1 MPNPQIIVIMKRM
14 TTGSAPSLKSSI
26 QESGQSIL
34 WERGV
39 ASHLGGRSEQ
49 QDRWGFFQPHS
60 QEGLLAIVADGMG
73 GHREGALGAQIAIDI
88 ARHFILDPPASLG
101 TDPPAA
107 LNHLCNQ
114 MHKVINSRSETARST
129 LVMVWLAP
137 AKAYWLNIGDSRL
150 YHFRDGHRLM
160 RTRDHSVVQLL
171 TDLGEIQESEMGTH
185 PAQNRLYRCLGGEE
199 LPRFDQGDLVI
210 QTGDLLALCSD
221 GVWEHVTENEFW
233 TATLDCGP
241 AVAARQLVD
250 MAVQRGGADA
260 DNATLVLLRADA
272 ETAHDVPR
280 WLHWLSAGF
289 ASLLNRN
296 QR

>member
-1 MPNPQIIVIMKRM
+1 
-14 TTGSAPSLKSSI
+14 
-26 QESGQSIL
+26 
-34 WERGV
+34 
-39 ASHLGGRSEQ
+39 
-49 QDRWGFFQPHS
+49 
-60 QEGLLAIVADGMG
+60 
-73 GHREGALGAQIAIDI
+73 
-88 ARHFILDPPASLG
+88 
-101 TDPPAA
+101 
-107 LNHLCNQ
+107 
-114 MHKVINSRSETARST
+114 
-129 LVMVWLAP
+129 
-137 AKAYWLNIGDSRL
+137 
-150 YHFRDGHRLM
+150 
-160 RTRDHSVVQLL
+160 
-171 TDLGEIQESEMGTH
+171 MGTH

-241 AVAARQLVD
+241 AAAARQLVD